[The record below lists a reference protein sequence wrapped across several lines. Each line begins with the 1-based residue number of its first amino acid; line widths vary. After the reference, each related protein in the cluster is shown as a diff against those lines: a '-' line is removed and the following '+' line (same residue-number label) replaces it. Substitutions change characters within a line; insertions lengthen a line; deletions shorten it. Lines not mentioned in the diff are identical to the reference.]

1 MKRKKSSDVAIIAI
15 FFAIMLVIHF
25 LSSLV
30 FNLWPVPIRPTI
42 VHIPVIIA
50 SIIYGPRIGATLGG
64 LMGLL
69 SLIVNTTVLMPS
81 SYLFSPFVENGNL
94 ASLII
99 AFLPRILIGI
109 FPYYIAKWIHGKFG
123 LALAGAVGSATNTI
137 FVLLGIYIF
146 FSSFYGNDFKNVLAV
161 ILSANSPVELV
172 ISVILTVAI
181 VPVLKRR

>member
-1 MKRKKSSDVAIIAI
+1 MKKQKSYNIAVIAI

-25 LSSLV
+25 LTIFI

-69 SLIVNTTVLMPS
+69 SMIVNTTILMPS
-81 SYLFSPFVENGNL
+81 SYLFSPFVEHGNL
-94 ASLII
+94 ASLVI
-99 AFLPRILIGI
+99 AFLPRILIGV
-109 FPYYIAKWIHGKFG
+109 FPYYIARFLHGKLA
-123 LALAGAVGSATNTI
+123 LALAGAVGSVTNTI

-146 FSSFYGNDFKNVLAV
+146 FGHFYGNDFKNLLAV
-161 ILSANSPVELV
+161 ILSANSLVELI
-172 ISVILTVAI
+172 ISIILTLAI
-181 VPVLKRR
+181 VPVLKQR